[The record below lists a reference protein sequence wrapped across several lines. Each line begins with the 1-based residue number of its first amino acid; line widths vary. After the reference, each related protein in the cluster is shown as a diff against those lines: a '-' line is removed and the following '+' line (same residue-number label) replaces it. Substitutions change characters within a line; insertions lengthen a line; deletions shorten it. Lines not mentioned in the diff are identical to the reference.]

1 MRAYILSIGSE
12 LMLGHLTDTNAT
24 FLAQELAAHGI
35 ELIHVTQVGDD
46 RTRIGATLRTALDLA
61 DVVICTGGVG
71 PTDDDL
77 TREAISDVFDEEPS
91 IDAGLYEQVAAFFAH
106 RGQQMPA
113 RNAKQAWLIPSAEV
127 LPNPIGTAPGWFAR
141 DPGGTAKVVVAMPGV
156 PREMHR
162 MWREQALPRILPL
175 AGVTIIDTITLKTM
189 GIGESAAEQAIHDLV
204 AAAHPIVATY
214 AKDDGVHVRVTAIG
228 SDAAVVRAERQRAT
242 SVVQERLCDYIWG
255 ENDDTLAT
263 VLLRKLSS
271 AGAKLALT
279 EAGTG
284 GSFTSLLSASSDSQS
299 VFLGS
304 SVLPTARTCDATVAD
319 FAAAAVGTS
328 EATLGM
334 GILLSVESTSAGRV
348 EGRVEVALAPDGD
361 SAEVFPA
368 MNVRSSLPDA
378 HRRAALHAAD
388 VLRRWLDSQARSTA
402 A

>member
-24 FLAQELAAHGI
+24 FLAQDLAAHGI

-46 RTRIGATLRTALDLA
+46 RTRISATLRAALELA
-61 DVVICTGGVG
+61 DVVICTGGIG

-77 TREAISDVFDEEPS
+77 TREAISDVFGEGPS

-106 RGQQMPA
+106 RGQQMPV
-113 RNAKQAWLIPSAEV
+113 RNAKQAWLIPSAEA

-141 DPGGTAKVVVAMPGV
+141 SPAVPDKVVVAMPGV

-204 AAAHPIVATY
+204 AVANPIVATY
-214 AKDDGVHVRVTAIG
+214 AKDDGVHIRVTAIG
-228 SDAAVVRAERQRAT
+228 SDADEVRAERQRAT
-242 SVVQERLCDYIWG
+242 SVVRERLCDYIWG

-263 VLLRKLSS
+263 MLLRKLSS
-271 AGAKLALT
+271 PGVQLALT

-284 GSFTSLLSASSDSQS
+284 GSFTSLLSTSPDRESA
-299 VFLGS
+299 FLGS
-304 SVLPTARTCDATVAD
+304 TVLPLTRARGATVAD
-319 FAAAAVGTS
+319 LASAAAATS

-334 GILLSVESTSAGRV
+334 GILLSVENTSAGRV
-348 EGRVEVALAPDGD
+348 EGRFEVALAPDTD

-378 HRRAALHAAD
+378 QRRAALHAAD
-388 VLRRWLDSQARSTA
+388 VLRRWLDSQARSTPA
-402 A
+402 

>member
-24 FLAQELAAHGI
+24 FLAQDLAAHGI

-46 RTRIGATLRTALDLA
+46 RSRIGTTLRTALDLA
-61 DVVICTGGVG
+61 DVVICTGGIG

-77 TREAISDVFDEEPS
+77 TREAIGDVFGEEPS
-91 IDAGLYEQVAAFFAH
+91 IDADLYEQVAAFFAH

-113 RNAKQAWLIPSAEV
+113 RNAKQAWLIPSAEA

-141 DPGGTAKVVVAMPGV
+141 YPARTTKVVVAMPGV

-204 AAAHPIVATY
+204 AAANPIVATY
-214 AKDDGVHVRVTAIG
+214 AKDDGVHIRVTAIG
-228 SDAAVVRAERQRAT
+228 SDAAMVRAERQRAT
-242 SVVQERLCDYIWG
+242 SVVQERLRDYIWG

-263 VLLRKLSS
+263 MLLRKLSS
-271 AGAKLALT
+271 AGTQLALT

-284 GSFTSLLSASSDSQS
+284 GSFTSLLSTSLEREPTF
-299 VFLGS
+299 VGS
-304 SVLPTARTCDATVAD
+304 NVVPVTRAREATVAD
-319 FAAAAVGTS
+319 LAEAAASTAET
-328 EATLGM
+328 TLGM
-334 GILLSVESTSAGRV
+334 GIVLSVENTSAGRV

-378 HRRAALHAAD
+378 QRRAALHAAD
-388 VLRRWLDSQARSTA
+388 VLRRWLDFQARSSTS
-402 A
+402 